1 MLVGGVSLLLLSYG
15 FSSMLHEYISSTPD
29 TLTEKKVAES
39 ESQVFTKMP
48 SPHYMEVA
56 MLLLNK

>member
-1 MLVGGVSLLLLSYG
+1 MFL
-15 FSSMLHEYISSTPD
+15 EYAHAYIASTPD
-29 TLTEKKVAES
+29 TLIEKKVAES

>member
-1 MLVGGVSLLLLSYG
+1 MLVGGASLLPYRRMFLECA
-15 FSSMLHEYISSTPD
+15 HAYIASTPD
-29 TLTEKKVAES
+29 TLIEKKVAES